1 MELTKYV
8 VLIVVVAEPG
18 AASGE
23 TTSTAGPGSDEGGS
37 LTNTRLAIAFVIA
50 VALGALLGA
59 ALCLCLVRRGFC
71 GQKRA
76 AEAPAEA
83 PPLPRSPAARGGA
96 CPQPT
101 KPTWPGQQSGVSAS
115 VAEAEEASAA
125 ALPPNNDDPSM
136 STVSELTSVASS
148 VPVLQ

>member
-1 MELTKYV
+1 MLF
-8 VLIVVVAEPG
+8 LIVVAEPG
-18 AASGE
+18 TAGGE

-37 LTNTRLAIAFVIA
+37 LTNTRLAIAFVTA

-59 ALCLCLVRRGFC
+59 ALSLCLVRRGFC

-83 PPLPRSPAARGGA
+83 PALSPSAAARGGA
-96 CPQPT
+96 SPQPT
-101 KPTWPGQQSGVSAS
+101 EPCGVSAS
-115 VAEAEEASAA
+115 VADPEEASAA
-125 ALPPNNDDPSM
+125 ALPTNNDDPSM
-136 STVSELTSVASS
+136 STESELTSVASL

>member
-1 MELTKYV
+1 MLF
-8 VLIVVVAEPG
+8 LIVVVAEPG
-18 AASGE
+18 TAGGE

-37 LTNTRLAIAFVIA
+37 LTNTRLAIAFVTA

-76 AEAPAEA
+76 ADAPA
-83 PPLPRSPAARGGA
+83 LSPSAAALGGA
-96 CPQPT
+96 SPQPT
-101 KPTWPGQQSGVSAS
+101 KPSWPEERCGVSAS
-115 VAEAEEASAA
+115 VADPEEASAA
-125 ALPPNNDDPSM
+125 ALPTNNDDPSM
-136 STVSELTSVASS
+136 STESELTSVASL